1 MNSMEGCI
9 LNNKINYMSYVSIYM
24 FYFFALGIISTI
36 MSIYLNDEG
45 KTAFEISI
53 IISSGGIF
61 SIFIQP
67 LFGYLVDKSQKTI
80 FLIVLF
86 LILASIFALLLPVT
100 KETIALCLLYGFIFS
115 LINAVSPINEKL
127 ATESSYK
134 YGYIRIWGAIGFS
147 LASQTSTL
155 IYENTNDSFIFYV
168 FSFSILFTLFG
179 YKYLYKSNL
188 KSINTKHIANDV
200 TIKKLI
206 RKILFNQM
214 FIIFLI
220 INLLFTGM
228 TTVSNVYLPIFLNE
242 KGISL
247 SLVGTIILVA
257 TLLEIPLI
265 LFSNVIIDKLSTKNL
280 LLLVVIMI
288 LIQFSI
294 YRIMNNAV
302 IIAIGTILLKASS
315 TMLFIMITLKAT
327 SNTVSSH
334 FVNSALSLA
343 ATVKALGGILF
354 QLFSGFFIDKFS
366 IQTLY
371 TSFIFFALMMLIILI
386 FKFKISENENNN
398 LFSGNKN

>member
-67 LFGYLVDKSQKTI
+67 LFGYLVDKTQKTI

-100 KETIALCLLYGFIFS
+100 RETIALCLLYGFIFS

-179 YKYLYKSNL
+179 YTYLYKSNL
-188 KSINTKHIANDV
+188 KSINSKHIANNV
-200 TIKKLI
+200 TIKELI

-294 YRIMNNAV
+294 YGIMNNAV

-371 TSFIFFALMMLIILI
+371 TSFIFFALMMIIILI

>member
-1 MNSMEGCI
+1 M
-9 LNNKINYMSYVSIYM
+9 NNKINYMSYVSIYM

-67 LFGYLVDKSQKTI
+67 LFGYLVDKTQKTI

-100 KETIALCLLYGFIFS
+100 RETIALCLLYGFIFS

-179 YKYLYKSNL
+179 YTYLYKSNL
-188 KSINTKHIANDV
+188 KSINSKHIANNV
-200 TIKKLI
+200 TIKELI

-294 YRIMNNAV
+294 YGIMNNAV

-371 TSFIFFALMMLIILI
+371 TSFIFFALMMIIILI

>member
-1 MNSMEGCI
+1 
-9 LNNKINYMSYVSIYM
+9 
-24 FYFFALGIISTI
+24 
-36 MSIYLNDEG
+36 
-45 KTAFEISI
+45 
-53 IISSGGIF
+53 
-61 SIFIQP
+61 
-67 LFGYLVDKSQKTI
+67 
-80 FLIVLF
+80 
-86 LILASIFALLLPVT
+86 
-100 KETIALCLLYGFIFS
+100 
-115 LINAVSPINEKL
+115 
-127 ATESSYK
+127 
-134 YGYIRIWGAIGFS
+134 
-147 LASQTSTL
+147 
-155 IYENTNDSFIFYV
+155 
-168 FSFSILFTLFG
+168 
-179 YKYLYKSNL
+179 
-188 KSINTKHIANDV
+188 
-200 TIKKLI
+200 
-206 RKILFNQM
+206 M

-294 YRIMNNAV
+294 YGIMNNAV

-343 ATVKALGGILF
+343 ATVKALSGILF